1 MDKNIIKNQLTARFL
16 NEESTPGIDV
26 TKKAQKQSEKINK
39 DAVKDIDKGLADY
52 EKSIEKNTGK
62 ATKMPTNKFN
72 YNGDKEK
79 EYHDQM
85 EIMNGQE
92 MIQYDRDPNQ
102 EFKDRAEEAI
112 AGSSRMGNNPEWANV
127 VVAGQGG
134 DPTFGKNLV
143 KAIKASTKKRT
154 DADYRIISFG
164 TDIENVPKNSKKM
177 AQFSALSEG
186 KEQASK
192 DIENKDNPDDMSQ
205 SDASGDDYEKI
216 EREYQKEN
224 KNNNKPQI
232 KQGMKRLNFK
242 KEFNGVGNALKMI
255 PESYKVD
262 NKVFEMA
269 DGNESYKIRWEGT
282 LSEGRAVVLTAS
294 NKSMV
299 NEDMQKMKHLMGYKS
314 EKTLGL
320 VKGNARL
327 NENAIF
333 NDIYVKT
340 KALLE
345 GEDIED
351 QDASEGDLNKAVSI
365 AKEAKKDIQGSVS
378 NDKGT
383 QAPKPKTGESVKSQ
397 APEAKKDVEG
407 SVESKTGLG
416 LGVKAKEGNWDDIS
430 VPQAAEAK
438 KHITMSETVKKKN
451 KVGIQLGENYFE
463 EMEMPEEMPSEEPKY
478 EEKITL
484 NDILGKLNLAV
495 TTEDDNESEAL
506 IKSAFK
512 DLGEKIKTM
521 GQKGLKK
528 GADFLRNQFDE
539 PMGEGMYGE
548 GVYEGEYDDENSMS
562 TQTALDA
569 NSLKQKGFEIANSPE
584 MDKVTD
590 DILNKMS
597 SSDIEQLKNNLM
609 QLTEG
614 LMNES
619 DFADFSNIVND
630 LQSNLN
636 ENGETNELK
645 VMVGNLL
652 SRFGRINIATL
663 GGLPFIVGFA
673 SEKLGITPDFV
684 MSRGEGTM
692 AILASLIGGMI
703 LWRLGDK
710 LRGKESKI

>member
-1 MDKNIIKNQLTARFL
+1 MDKNLIKNHLTARFL

-39 DAVKDIDKGLADY
+39 AAVKDIDKGLADY

-62 ATKMPTNKFN
+62 ASKMPANKFN

-92 MIQYDRDPNQ
+92 MVQYDRDPNQ

-154 DADYRIISFG
+154 DADYRIMSFG
-164 TDIENVPKNSKKM
+164 DDIETVPKNSKKM
-177 AQFSALSEG
+177 SQFSALSEG
-186 KEQASK
+186 EDKK
-192 DIENKDNPDDMSQ
+192 NDMSQ
-205 SDASGDDYEKI
+205 SDVSGDEYEKSSREI
-216 EREYQKEN
+216 EYKNEGITEETEIEKGKFTKWCKSHGFEGGASISCAKEAMKDKYDAGTHKMATFYMNTVQPKGKTTKDLEEN

-282 LSEGRAVVLTAS
+282 LSEGRAVILTAS

-333 NDIYVKT
+333 NDIYTKT

-351 QDASEGDLNKAVSI
+351 QDASEGDLNKAVSV

-383 QAPKPKTGESVKSQ
+383 QAPKPKTGDLDDVVSQ
-397 APEAKKDVEG
+397 AKEAKKHVEG

-416 LGVKAKEGNWDDIS
+416 LGVKAKEGNWNDIS

-438 KHITMSETVKKKN
+438 KHVTMSE
-451 KVGIQLGENYFE
+451 
-463 EMEMPEEMPSEEPKY
+463 
-478 EEKITL
+478 
-484 NDILGKLNLAV
+484 
-495 TTEDDNESEAL
+495 
-506 IKSAFK
+506 
-512 DLGEKIKTM
+512 
-521 GQKGLKK
+521 
-528 GADFLRNQFDE
+528 
-539 PMGEGMYGE
+539 
-548 GVYEGEYDDENSMS
+548 GV
-562 TQTALDA
+562 
-569 NSLKQKGFEIANSPE
+569 
-584 MDKVTD
+584 
-590 DILNKMS
+590 
-597 SSDIEQLKNNLM
+597 
-609 QLTEG
+609 
-614 LMNES
+614 
-619 DFADFSNIVND
+619 
-630 LQSNLN
+630 
-636 ENGETNELK
+636 
-645 VMVGNLL
+645 
-652 SRFGRINIATL
+652 TL
-663 GGLPFIVGFA
+663 GGVYYGPIVTKKKIKVVNESYYEEGYGDDNALNKLSPEDREEKLRTQPVYSEEENLDGNDLFRQFFITRFERQPEQDPSYFRTWVERLSKPNPEGYMDSKSKEVWDMVKGQDDDDLPFDI
-673 SEKLGITPDFV
+673 
-684 MSRGEGTM
+684 
-692 AILASLIGGMI
+692 
-703 LWRLGDK
+703 DK
-710 LRGKESKI
+710 HYFG

>member
-1 MDKNIIKNQLTARFL
+1 MDKNIIRNQLTARFL
-16 NEESTPGIDV
+16 TEESTPGIDV

-39 DAVKDIDKGLADY
+39 AAVKDIDKGLADY

-62 ATKMPTNKFN
+62 ASKMPANKFN

-92 MIQYDRDPNQ
+92 MVQYDRDPNQ
-102 EFKDRAEEAI
+102 EYKDRAEEAI

-127 VVAGQGG
+127 VVKGQGG
-134 DPTFGKNLV
+134 DPEFGKNLV

-154 DADYRIISFG
+154 DADYRIMSFG
-164 TDIENVPKNSKKM
+164 DDIETVPKDGKKM
-177 AQFSALSEG
+177 SQFSALSEG
-186 KEQASK
+186 TEQASK
-192 DIENKDNPDDMSQ
+192 AIENGMPETDDEYEFNN
-205 SDASGDDYEKI
+205 SDDAKKPLE
-216 EREYQKEN
+216 QKEEN
-224 KNNNKPQI
+224 KNNNKAKI
-232 KQGMKRLNFK
+232 KEGMKRLNFK

-282 LSEGRAVVLTAS
+282 LTEGRAVVLTAA

-333 NDIYVKT
+333 NDIYNKT
-340 KALLE
+340 KSLLE

-351 QDASEGDLNKAVSI
+351 QDAPEKDADKVVSQS
-365 AKEAKKDIQGSVS
+365 KEAKKHVEGSVS

-383 QAPKPKTGESVKSQ
+383 QAPKAKTGSMDDAKSQ
-397 APEAKKDVEG
+397 APEAKKHVEG
-407 SVESKTGLG
+407 SVETKLGMG
-416 LGVKAKEGNWDDIS
+416 LGVNAKEGNWNDIS
-430 VPQAAEAK
+430 VPQAADAK

-463 EMEMPEEMPSEEPKY
+463 EMEMPSEEPQY
-478 EEKITL
+478 EENVSL
-484 NDILGKLNLAV
+484 NDILRKLNLAV
-495 TTEDDNESEAL
+495 TTEDGNESDAL
-506 IKSAFK
+506 VKSAFK

-539 PMGEGMYGE
+539 PVEEGMYGE
-548 GVYEGEYDDENSMS
+548 GVYEGEYDESSMS

-645 VMVGNLL
+645 LMVGNLL
-652 SRFGRINIATL
+652 SRFGRLNVGTL

-684 MSRGEGTM
+684 MSRGEGVM
-692 AILASLIGGMI
+692 AILASIIGGAI
-703 LWRLGDK
+703 LWKLGDK
-710 LRGKESKI
+710 LRGKEGKI